1 MSANPSPRPLPPF
14 LRELLAS
21 PPRRGDGLHSWLFC
35 AARQLHAHG
44 TAEEIT
50 QLLAHVCRECG
61 VRPGEIE
68 EAVHNSKASA
78 WQPGSVQPSPP
89 HRKWPERD
97 HHLRAELLRSG
108 GGLARLIEASP
119 LNKVAGSPDAEELI
133 DRLFPGNPLLC
144 YGSSAASFDT
154 KLRET
159 WRGHAEGTQF
169 IVPSPMLRERG
180 VTKEGKPSARC
191 LDNTGPR
198 RFLVV
203 EFDDGSK
210 DEHATLLLHLALRGP
225 LALVVHSGGKSLHG
239 WFPCLGRSDEE
250 LRPFFAYAVKL
261 GADPATFSLCQQV
274 RMPGGTRDNGKL
286 QEVLF
291 FRPEVLQCPS

>member
-1 MSANPSPRPLPPF
+1 MSANPSRRPLPPF

-21 PPRRGDGLHSWLFC
+21 PPPRGNGLHTWLFR

-44 TAEEIT
+44 TEEEIT
-50 QLLAHVCRECG
+50 QLLAHLTRNCG
-61 VRPGEIE
+61 VRPGEIQ
-68 EAVHNSKASA
+68 EAVQNSKGSA
-78 WQPGSVQPSPP
+78 WQPSSVQPSPP
-89 HRKWPERD
+89 QRKWPERD
-97 HHLRAELLRSG
+97 HQLLAELFRCG
-108 GGLARLIEASP
+108 GGMGRLVEASP
-119 LNKVAGSPDAEELI
+119 INMMADSPDPEDLV

-144 YGSSAASFDT
+144 FGASASNFDT
-154 KLRET
+154 KPREA
-159 WRGHAEGTQF
+159 WRGCAATTQF

-203 EFDDGSK
+203 EFDDGTR
-210 DEHATLLLHLALRGP
+210 DEHATLLLHLALHGP
-225 LALVVHSGGKSLHG
+225 LALVVYSGGKSLHG

-261 GADPATFSLCQQV
+261 GADPATFSRCQQV
-274 RMPGGTRDNGKL
+274 RMPGGTRENGKR

-291 FRPEVLQCPS
+291 FRPEVLQ